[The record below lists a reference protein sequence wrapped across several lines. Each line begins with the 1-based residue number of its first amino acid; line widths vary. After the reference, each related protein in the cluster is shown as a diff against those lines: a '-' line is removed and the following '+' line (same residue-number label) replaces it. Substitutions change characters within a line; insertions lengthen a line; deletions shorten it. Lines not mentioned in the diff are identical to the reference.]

1 MQSLRNAVVFSTT
14 VSLLGSMGCATSGPS
29 PEELAAMEEQSP
41 ARRTEE
47 KLTNALNS
55 KIRTKKEKARGRDR
69 HPLITMTFF
78 GLEDTM
84 KVIEL
89 QPGWGWYTKVL
100 GPVLADQGKL
110 TVAMGDPAGPDTDY
124 AARQARYVMK
134 QKEKHPAE
142 LGKVETL
149 VLNTSGD
156 INLGPAGSAD
166 MVLSIRCLHTWMAN
180 GYADK
185 MLAAVKNVLRA
196 GGTFAVEGHRADPG
210 KTDPVKGY
218 VAEADAIK
226 LIEAAGFKF
235 DAKTEF
241 NANARDTKDHPM
253 GVYSLPPTLTPAG
266 AKEGAIAE
274 DGDSDS
280 DDDSAGVSGGGGGG
294 AAAERAKFIAIG
306 ESDRFTLRF
315 KKPE

>member
-1 MQSLRNAVVFSTT
+1 MHVLRKAVVLSAT
-14 VSLLGSMGCATSGPS
+14 VSLLGSLGCATSGPS
-29 PEELAAMEEQSP
+29 PEELAAMEAQSP

-47 KLTNALNS
+47 KITNALMS
-55 KIRTKKEKARGRDR
+55 RIRTKKEKARGRDR

-100 GPVLADQGKL
+100 APVLADTGKL
-110 TVAMGDPAGPDTDY
+110 TVAMGDPAGAEDDY
-124 AARQARYVMK
+124 AARQARYLMK

-142 LGKVETL
+142 LGKMETI
-149 VLNTSGD
+149 VLSTTGD

-196 GGTFAVEGHRADPG
+196 GGTFAVEGHRAEPG
-210 KTDPVKGY
+210 KTDAVKGY

-226 LIEAAGFKF
+226 LIESAGFKL
-235 DAKTEF
+235 DGKTEF
-241 NANARDTKDHPM
+241 NANARDTKDHPK
-253 GVYSLPPTLTPAG
+253 GVYSLPPTLTPAD
-266 AKEGAIAE
+266 APEGATSD
-274 DGDSDS
+274 DGSEDS
-280 DDDSAGVSGGGGGG
+280 DDAGEAGVSGGGG
-294 AAAERAKFIAIG
+294 AASERAKFIAIG

>member
-1 MQSLRNAVVFSTT
+1 MHALRNAFVLSAT
-14 VSLLGSMGCATSGPS
+14 VSLLGSLGCATSGPS

-47 KLTNALNS
+47 KITNALMS
-55 KIRTKKEKARGRDR
+55 RIRTKKEKARGRDR

-100 GPVLADQGKL
+100 APVLADTGKL
-110 TVAMGDPAGPDTDY
+110 TVAMGDAAGPADDY
-124 AARQARYVMK
+124 SARQARYILK
-134 QKEKHPAE
+134 QKENHSAE
-142 LGKVETL
+142 LGKTETV
-149 VLNTSGD
+149 VLSTDGD

-196 GGTFAVEGHRADPG
+196 GGTFGVVGHRAAPG

-226 LIEAAGFKF
+226 LIESAGFKL

-241 NANARDTKDHPM
+241 NANAKDTKDHPK
-253 GVYSLPPTLTPAG
+253 GVYSLPPTLTPAD
-266 AKEGAIAE
+266 APEGAVADVDAAE
-274 DGDSDS
+274 DSGDD
-280 DDDSAGVSGGGGGG
+280 ARRV
-294 AAAERAKFIAIG
+294 
-306 ESDRFTLRF
+306 
-315 KKPE
+315 

>member
-1 MQSLRNAVVFSTT
+1 
-14 VSLLGSMGCATSGPS
+14 
-29 PEELAAMEEQSP
+29 MEAQSP
-41 ARRTEE
+41 ARHTEE
-47 KLTNALNS
+47 KLTNALMS
-55 KIRTKKEKARGRDR
+55 RIRTKKEKARGRDR

-100 GPVLADQGKL
+100 APVLADNGKL
-110 TVAMGDPAGPDTDY
+110 TVAMADPAGPEDDY
-124 AARQARYVMK
+124 AARQARYLVK

-142 LGKVETL
+142 LGKVETV
-149 VLNTSGD
+149 VLSTGGD

-185 MLAAVKNVLRA
+185 MLTAVKNVLRA
-196 GGTFAVEGHRADPG
+196 GGTFAVEGHRANPG

-226 LIEAAGFKF
+226 LIEGAGFKL
-235 DAKTEF
+235 DGKTEF
-241 NANARDTKDHPM
+241 NANAKDTKDHPK
-253 GVYSLPPTLTPAG
+253 GVYSLPPTLTPAD
-266 AKEGAIAE
+266 APEGAATE
-274 DGDSDS
+274 DGSDDSDS
-280 DDDSAGVSGGGGGG
+280 ADEAGISGGGG
-294 AAAERAKFIAIG
+294 AASDRAKFIAIG

>member
-1 MQSLRNAVVFSTT
+1 MHALRNAVVLSAT
-14 VSLLGSMGCATSGPS
+14 VSLLGSLGCATSGPS
-29 PEELAAMEEQSP
+29 PEELAAMEEKSP

-47 KLTNALNS
+47 KLTNALMS
-55 KIRTKKEKARGRDR
+55 RIRTKKEKARGRDR

-84 KVIEL
+84 NVVEI

-100 GPVLADQGKL
+100 APTLADTGKL
-110 TVAMGDPAGPDTDY
+110 TVAMGDPAGPADDY
-124 AARQARYVMK
+124 SARQARYIVK

-142 LGKVETL
+142 LGKMNAV
-149 VLNTSGD
+149 VLSSTGD

-180 GYADK
+180 GSADK

-196 GGTFAVEGHRADPG
+196 GGTFAVEGHRAEPG
-210 KTDPVKGY
+210 KTDPAKGY

-226 LIEAAGFKF
+226 LIEGAGFKL
-235 DAKTEF
+235 DGKTEF
-241 NANARDTKDHPM
+241 NANTKDTKDHPK
-253 GVYSLPPTLTPAG
+253 GVYSLPPTLTPAD
-266 AKEGAIAE
+266 APEGAVSE
-274 DGDSDS
+274 DGSEDSDS
-280 DDDSAGVSGGGGGG
+280 ADEAGVSGGG
-294 AAAERAKFIAIG
+294 AAASDRAKFIAIG